1 MKIIVF
7 FLVLVVSSLPVTA
20 QNNNLPDGLSRKLNY
35 GQMVIP
41 YALEVTFNKTVH
53 IIFPAAVRYVDLGSA
68 NLIAGK
74 ADGAENVLRVKAA
87 VENFNGETN
96 FSVITEDGD
105 FYSFNVR
112 YSREPEMLNVEMQD
126 LIRQR
131 AGEND
136 SKSVKESSKGV
147 KVPELGENTTA
158 LADLIMKSVYRNN
171 ERRIKHLGC
180 KRFGIQMLLRGLYVH
195 EGLYYFHTLVRNSSN
210 VAFDVDFIRFK
221 IMDKKIVKRTAIQE
235 TVLSPVRSY
244 NEESVITGQSIV
256 RTVYVLPK
264 FTIPDDKIL
273 LVELFEKN
281 GGRHQVIRIEGM
293 DIERARTIN
302 ELKTK

>member
-87 VENFNGETN
+87 VENFNDETN

>member
-7 FLVLVVSSLPVTA
+7 FLVLVVGSLPVTA